1 METSDPMDN
10 ETGNLHA
17 KLSTTIEKAKEV
29 CQRLQEQSAA
39 AAKAADRAV
48 RDNPYQAI
56 GLAFG
61 VGLLVGLL
69 AGRTRRD

>member
-1 METSDPMDN
+1 METSEPMDN
-10 ETGNLHA
+10 ETGELQA
-17 KLSTTIEKAKEV
+17 KLSATIEKAKEV
-29 CQRLQEQSAA
+29 CQRLQEQSTV

-48 RDNPYQAI
+48 RDHPYQAI

-69 AGRTRRD
+69 AGRSRHD